1 MFSHRN
7 ATREDLP
14 GIVAIYNAT
23 IPSRMVTADLEPVSV
38 ESRVAWFEEHSPRSW
53 PLWVV
58 EQDGCVAAWLSFSA
72 WHKRCGYRRTA
83 ELSVYVAESRRR
95 HGLGTYLLEQAIA
108 AAPGLQLDNLMG
120 LIFGHNTP
128 SLKLFERFGFVRWGL
143 LPRVTVLDGI
153 ERDVVILGR
162 RLGG

>member
-1 MFSHRN
+1 
-7 ATREDLP
+7 LP

-38 ESRVAWFEEHSPRSW
+38 ESRVPWFEAHAPDNW

-58 EQDGCVAAWLSFSA
+58 EQDGRVAAWLSFSA
-72 WHKRCGYRRTA
+72 WHQRCGYRRTA
-83 ELSVYVAESRRR
+83 ELSVYVDESRRR
-95 HGLGTYLLEQAIA
+95 RGLGAYLLERAIA

-128 SLKLFERFGFVRWGL
+128 SLVLFEHFGFVRWGL
-143 LPRVTVLDGI
+143 LPKVTVLDGI

-162 RLGG
+162 RISG

>member
-1 MFSHRN
+1 
-7 ATREDLP
+7 
-14 GIVAIYNAT
+14 
-23 IPSRMVTADLEPVSV
+23 
-38 ESRVAWFEEHSPRSW
+38 
-53 PLWVV
+53 
-58 EQDGCVAAWLSFSA
+58 
-72 WHKRCGYRRTA
+72 
-83 ELSVYVAESRRR
+83 
-95 HGLGTYLLEQAIA
+95 
-108 AAPGLQLDNLMG
+108 MG